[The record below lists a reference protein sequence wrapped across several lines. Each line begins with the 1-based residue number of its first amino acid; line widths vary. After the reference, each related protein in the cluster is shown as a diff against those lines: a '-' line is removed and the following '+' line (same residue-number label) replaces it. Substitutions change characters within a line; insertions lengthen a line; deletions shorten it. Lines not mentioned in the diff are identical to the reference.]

1 MKLSNRP
8 PEFTPITT
16 RVIIGLID
24 LYLREIRLTDA
35 LSKLGIDL
43 NVDAPNDYDGLDM
56 IRDLMRI
63 PYEWTERRKGRREQY
78 VSDWILDALGDH
90 TGTGEQFFQYLMKE
104 NTVWMPDNITPSNSD
119 IKWELDTEVPTA

>member
-1 MKLSNRP
+1 MKLSKQP

-24 LYLREIRLTDA
+24 LYLLEIRLRDA
-35 LSKLGIDL
+35 LRTLGIDL
-43 NVDAPNDYDGLDM
+43 NVDTPNNYDALDM

-63 PYEWTERRKGRREQY
+63 PYEWTERRKGRRVQC

-90 TGTGEQFFQYLMKE
+90 TGTGEQFFQYLMKD

-119 IKWELDTEVPTA
+119 IKWELDAGEPTA